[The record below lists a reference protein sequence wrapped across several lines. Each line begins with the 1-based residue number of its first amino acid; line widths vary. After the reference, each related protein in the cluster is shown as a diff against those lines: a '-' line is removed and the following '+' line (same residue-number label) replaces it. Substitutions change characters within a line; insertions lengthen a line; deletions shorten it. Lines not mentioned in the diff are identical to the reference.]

1 MLDMTSSGMTPVGV
15 LQESHLWMRG
25 QVQAEQVQPHL
36 KEGLD
41 ASGADDIGPVQVQED
56 GANSEH
62 LAGVILQG
70 RAGALGGCAVASR
83 GLYMTRASTVQ
94 SAA

>member
-1 MLDMTSSGMTPVGV
+1 
-15 LQESHLWMRG
+15 MRG
-25 QVQAEQVQPHL
+25 QVQTEEVQPHL

-62 LAGVILQG
+62 LTGVILQR
-70 RAGALGGCAVASR
+70 RARVPVSSAVAFMAAVDQGNTERSKS
-83 GLYMTRASTVQ
+83 AWVQ
-94 SAA
+94 GIVC